1 MARKKKR
8 SGPDLAARFAKIG
21 EAIETEAE
29 KELFDIGVIVR
40 DGAVANAHEDS
51 GELRS
56 GYKVKMRRRG
66 QTPVA
71 VVGTSVKH
79 ATYFEFAK
87 DVAGHPYLPGV
98 ETPRA
103 LYKSLDD
110 NTADIVQ
117 KIANAVGRGLG
128 RVEGA

>member
-1 MARKKKR
+1 MAKKKK
-8 SGPDLAARFAKIG
+8 SGPDLAARFAKLSD
-21 EAIETEAE
+21 AIATEAE
-29 KELFDIGVIVR
+29 KELFSIGVLVK

-51 GELRS
+51 GELKS
-56 GYKVKMRRRG
+56 GYRVKMRHRG
-66 QTPVA
+66 KNPVA

-87 DVAGHPYLPGV
+87 DISGHPYLPGV

-110 NTADIVQ
+110 NSKDIAER
-117 KIANAVGRGLG
+117 IAAAVGRGLG
-128 RVEGA
+128 AVEGA

>member
-1 MARKKKR
+1 MARRKKR
-8 SGPDLAARFAKIG
+8 SGPDLAARFEKIRSS
-21 EAIETEAE
+21 IETETE

-40 DGAVANAHEDS
+40 DGAAANAHEDS
-51 GELRS
+51 GELKS
-56 GYKVKMRRRG
+56 GYKVKMRHRG

-110 NTADIVQ
+110 NASDLVR
-117 KIANAVGRGLG
+117 KIADAVGRGLG